1 MEVPKGWNVAEGEK
15 GKKGMVLTPL
25 FLPIEETEEEEEID
39 QKPGVSIDL
48 DLRFKDLKA
57 SVPVRRIPT

>member
-1 MEVPKGWNVAEGEK
+1 MLDVVELVDRKED
-15 GKKGMVLTPL
+15 
-25 FLPIEETEEEEEID
+25 EEEVD